1 MQVQGLN
8 HITFSVS
15 EIERSLAFYQRA
27 LKAKLLFREGAT
39 AYLDLGG
46 VWIALNEQRDTPPNE
61 RSRAYTHV
69 AFTISPADGE
79 DWEARL
85 TKQGVSILPGRA
97 RTPEEGLSL
106 YFTDPDGH
114 LLELHTGSLAQRL
127 SAYSAKAVI
136 ENSTA

>member
-1 MQVQGLN
+1 MQIQGLN

-15 EIERSLAFYQRA
+15 ELERSLAFYERA

-46 VWIALNEQRDTPPNE
+46 IWIALNEQRNILRYE
-61 RSRAYTHV
+61 IYHSYTHT
-69 AFTISPADGE
+69 AFTISPTDGE
-79 DWEARL
+79 DWKAHL
-85 TKQGVSILPGRA
+85 TKQGISLLQDRE
-97 RTPEEGLSL
+97 RSLEEGQSL

-127 SAYSAKAVI
+127 SAYNAKATI